1 MFAAT
6 YSRSLRLCSSLHYY
20 YVFLN
25 LTFYNIFYVC
35 NWSSD
40 DSKKQ
45 LIEVD
50 ILLSLTP
57 KSLNQI
63 AQHSSEYVH
72 DESDAHDNGV
82 INLVDFYQSP
92 TKYHIVME
100 LARGGDVFDRLAKRK
115 VYTEKNTRDL
125 AVRMLQSI
133 KFLHD
138 RGIAHRDIKPDNL
151 LLMYEECDTS
161 LKLADFGLA
170 RRFSLNDPDTS
181 MKTLCGT
188 PAFAPP
194 EIVRGVYGRQKC
206 DVSYGAKCDVWSAG
220 VTLFNL
226 LMGHSPFDDDDT
238 TEMKRKIMNWGVGFE
253 DNDWSGVSANAK
265 DLILSMTQVDPK
277 KRISATEALQSDWIN
292 TAESN
297 LRSSKLENTLR
308 EIKSFNARRKWKGA
322 MNLVRISTRQKF
334 WDTTSARKSWV
345 KYQSAEDVATSHD
358 HRDIES
364 GVHDECQTLLKDNHS
379 DYSST
384 KAVRFN
390 FDQPTKTVR
399 FNEKDQNNDRDDRQ
413 EMPRR
418 LPFAFDIVWKKM
430 YSIFVMLELLISNMP
445 SLIGALA
452 LAWTSLGGDWFKWY
466 EETSDTCH
474 PIDYHNEGCTY
485 PEYSGCF
492 ACDTSKSGYRFI
504 LNFHYLCSSISFVFA
519 SCLVGKV
526 LIAFPVMRDE
536 LANPTTAAPIGLIC
550 MALDKCF
557 AGNFG
562 FYGQGIVFLSSAAQT
577 VVAIWYV
584 RCVCICVIASQTSL
598 FGYLF
603 PHTYICL
610 TCF

>member
-1 MFAAT
+1 MIDA
-6 YSRSLRLCSSLHYY
+6 YSQSLLLLCSVLHIIY

-25 LTFYNIFYVC
+25 LTFYNIFSIC
-35 NWSSD
+35 NLSSD
-40 DSKKQ
+40 NSKKQ
-45 LIEVD
+45 LMEVD

-57 KSLNQI
+57 RSLNQI
-63 AQHSSEYVH
+63 AQHSSECGHNEFDVY
-72 DESDAHDNGV
+72 DNGV
-82 INLVDFYQSP
+82 INLVDFYHSP

-238 TEMKRKIMNWGVGFE
+238 TEMKHKIINWGVGFK

-277 KRISATEALQSDWIN
+277 ARISAEEALQSDWIN

-297 LRSSKLENTLR
+297 LRSSNLENTLR

-322 MNLVRISTRQKF
+322 INLVRISTRQKF
-334 WDTTSARKSWV
+334 WDTSSARRKLLV
-345 KYQSAEDVATSHD
+345 KHQSAEDVATSRHD

-364 GVHDECQTLLKDNHS
+364 GVHDESETLLKDNYS

-384 KAVRFN
+384 KTVRFN
-390 FDQPTKTVR
+390 FHQLTKTIR
-399 FNEKDQNNDRDDRQ
+399 FNDKDQNYDRDGRQ
-413 EMPRR
+413 EMPQRM
-418 LPFAFDIVWKKM
+418 LVGIVRKKM

-452 LAWTSLGGDWFKWY
+452 LAWTSLGGNWFKWY
-466 EETSDTCH
+466 EETSDTCV

-492 ACDTSKSGYRFI
+492 TCDTSSTGYRFSVS
-504 LNFHYLCSSISFVFA
+504 FHYLCSSISFVFA

-526 LIAFPVMRDE
+526 LIAFPVVRDE
-536 LANPTTAAPIGLIC
+536 LANPTTAAPIGLLC

-562 FYGQGIVFLSSAAQT
+562 IFGQAVTFLSSAAQT

-584 RCVCICVIASQTSL
+584 CCVSHIHPDFFVRIPLDS
-598 FGYLF
+598 
-603 PHTYICL
+603 HTH
-610 TCF
+610 TC